1 MSRRYA
7 RTAWSKHRKRTISA
21 ECIQNVQAKMHWQF
35 FWKRLSVSSY
45 TYGVREISVN
55 KKKVSRE
62 DCLSVISNV
71 IISSFN
77 STAEK
82 SPFAVKLINSRTA
95 KIFKQC
101 VYVFKKSEPWVRKQD
116 WISSWHKRIS
126 VVNWKRV
133 STLVYQR
140 TLLEQ
145 LPHLNP

>member
-1 MSRRYA
+1 MGSER
-7 RTAWSKHRKRTISA
+7 
-21 ECIQNVQAKMHWQF
+21 F
-35 FWKRLSVSSY
+35 LS
-45 TYGVREISVN
+45 I
-55 KKKVSRE
+55 KKKFQGK

-116 WISSWHKRIS
+116 
-126 VVNWKRV
+126 
-133 STLVYQR
+133 
-140 TLLEQ
+140 
-145 LPHLNP
+145 